1 MKRSITILLFLSLF
15 LSAFSGCGG
24 TEPTET
30 AEDTESVSTETVP
43 EETETTYLEAL
54 PELDMGGITINTLIR
69 EEMVDEFYVED
80 TGDIVDEAVFNRNLR
95 IEERYSCTL
104 DWTIEL
110 GSHAYIAQYQDLIRS
125 AVMSG
130 DAVYDIVTGQ
140 SNIVQPLN
148 IENVFVNLLEED
160 TIDLT
165 KPYWVDAYTEGI
177 NLTGEV
183 FTVCG
188 DFGYSSFSNANVMF
202 FNKKL
207 MDDYSMEYPYEDA
220 LAGT

>member
-1 MKRSITILLFLSLF
+1 MKRSITIILFLFLL
-15 LSAFSGCGG
+15 LSALSGCGG
-24 TEPTET
+24 TAPIETAADTDSVNTET
-30 AEDTESVSTETVP
+30 IP
-43 EETETTYLEAL
+43 EEPETTYLEAL
-54 PELDMGGITINTLIR
+54 PEMDMGGITINTLIR
-69 EEMVDEFYVED
+69 EEMVDEFHVED
-80 TGDIVDEAVFNRNLR
+80 TGDVVDEAVFNRNLR

-104 DWTIEL
+104 GWTIEL
-110 GSHAYIAQYQDLIRS
+110 GTSNYIGQYQDLIRG
-125 AVMSG
+125 AVMAG

-148 IENVFVNLLEED
+148 IENVFVNLLAED

-188 DFGYSSFSNANVMF
+188 DFGYSSFSSLSNASF
-202 FNKKL
+202 SF
-207 MDDYSMEYPYEDA
+207 SSR
-220 LAGT
+220 